1 MARRLGGTRE
11 HHESR
16 ATGLS
21 NSTVTLAGR
30 AATQMSKG
38 NCDKAFGLLSE
49 AREISGMARS
59 HFTESDHGPSSVRR
73 SVIYAQDYLAQVSQ
87 NFKQKCVIK

>member
-21 NSTVTLAGR
+21 NSVVTTAGR
-30 AATQMSKG
+30 AATALSKG
-38 NCDKAFGLLSE
+38 NCNKAFGLLSE
-49 AREISGMARS
+49 AREVSGMARA
-59 HFTESDHGPSSVRR
+59 HFTEADHGGSVRR
-73 SVIYAQDYLAQVSQ
+73 HVEYAQGYLASVSET
-87 NFKQKCVIK
+87 FSKKCVIR